1 MVSSVRGYGRSLV
14 AHGKSVESQINFFF
28 LLVFNF
34 CNVQILLFGHQSY
47 GPSLSIV
54 LRCYTSIFNVHC
66 TLCNGLVWIEITNS
80 KADGTKVC
88 FNDGVGTSSLSHLPI
103 QLCPGSSSIN
113 IVLKHLQTKARHQ
126 STNSTQNLISVVSPT
141 ILSTSDNH
149 LLVQVSSSKT
159 DHIPGE
165 NLLCTEEHKEH

>member
-1 MVSSVRGYGRSLV
+1 MVSSVSGHGRSLV

-54 LRCYTSIFNVHC
+54 LWCYTSIF
-66 TLCNGLVWIEITNS
+66 NGLVWIEITNS
-80 KADGTKVC
+80 QADGTKVC
-88 FNDGVGTSSLSHLPI
+88 FNDGVGTTSLSHLSTH
-103 QLCPGSSSIN
+103 LCPGSSSMN

-126 STNSTQNLISVVSPT
+126 SKNSTQNLISVVSPT
-141 ILSTSDNH
+141 ILPTSDNH

-159 DHIPGE
+159 DHISGE